1 MNRSGI
7 DVYKAEMISYNSI
20 GLQHSLCERDCFY
33 QAFSFYLSKP
43 EAVDSGRI
51 RTRRKS
57 IPSDGRKKELVEP
70 VPSGTR
76 TAAGAGRNREP
87 IQQISLCF

>member
-1 MNRSGI
+1 MIRSRV
-7 DVYKAEMISYNSI
+7 DVYKAKPF
-20 GLQHSLCERDCFY
+20 LFCLP
-33 QAFSFYLSKP
+33 KP

-57 IPSDGRKKELVEP
+57 IPSDERKKELVEP

-76 TAAGAGRNREP
+76 TAAGAGRKREP
-87 IQQISLCF
+87 IQQTSLFFKTRRVLPGLF